1 MADLGQ
7 MISSFLSPEE
17 GYKKAAE
24 EQEKY
29 YRDAQGNLMPYNQN
43 GQSQFGR
50 LTAQADALNNPV
62 NLENQWAQS
71 YSQSPYATSQMGRA
85 KEAGLGAA
93 SSMGLL
99 GSSAALGNIEQSAGD
114 IAQND
119 RQSYMNDLMQ
129 KYMTSIGIGQNL
141 YGTGASAAGGM
152 SQNAMNQGTAAAN
165 TAYGEQNA
173 PGQLFGNIL
182 GAAADAGLNYAT
194 GGMSG
199 LAKGVLSPGQT
210 NSINAGINQGARF

>member
-1 MADLGQ
+1 MASPFE
-7 MISSFLSPEE
+7 MISSFLSPEK
-17 GYKKAAE
+17 GYEKAGE

-29 YRDAQGNLMPYNQN
+29 YRDAQGNLIPYNQN
-43 GQSQFGR
+43 GQSQFSR
-50 LTAQADALNNPV
+50 LTQQAEALNNPV
-62 NLENQWAQS
+62 NLENKWADS
-71 YSQSPYATSQMGRA
+71 YTMSPYATSQMGRA

-129 KYMTSIGIGQNL
+129 KYMASIGIGQNL
-141 YGTGASAAGGM
+141 YGTGASAAGAM
-152 SQNAMNQGTAAAN
+152 SQNSMNQGTAAAN
-165 TAYGEQNA
+165 TAYGEQNS

-182 GAAADAGLNYAT
+182 GTVADTGINYST
-194 GGMSG
+194 GGLSG
-199 LAKGVLSPGQT
+199 VAKNAV
-210 NSINAGINQGARF
+210 NAGVNQGARF